1 MIPVIYHADPP
12 PSNLI
17 ELYEL
22 RIKLLR
28 GTILG
33 FATNGTQCKCCMMG
47 HDCAVDRLKA
57 DDKLAGVEAVELHK
71 PGCLCRDNIVGRHE
85 CDCGGR

>member
-1 MIPVIYHADPP
+1 MDAPKPVIPVIYHADPP

-33 FATNGTQCKCCMMG
+33 FATNSTQCGMCQMSNR
-47 HDCAVDRLKA
+47 CANDRLKA
-57 DDKLAGVEAVELHK
+57 DDALAGVEAIAL
-71 PGCLCRDNIVGRHE
+71 GDE
-85 CDCGGR
+85 CQISA